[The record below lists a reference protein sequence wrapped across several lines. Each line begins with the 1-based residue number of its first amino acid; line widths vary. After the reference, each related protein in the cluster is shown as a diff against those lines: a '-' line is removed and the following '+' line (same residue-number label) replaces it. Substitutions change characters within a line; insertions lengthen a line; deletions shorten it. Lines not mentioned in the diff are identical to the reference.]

1 MSSQPYYNFF
11 FTLHLTLCRRGRLPR
26 GFPQWPADD
35 TKRNAWSPLH
45 KKGEYKKKLISTLT
59 LPLLE
64 RRSALLKILRCLSSV
79 ATADI
84 VVLLLLLLLLLLL
97 FLFLFL
103 FLFL

>member
-45 KKGEYKKKLISTLT
+45 KRGEYKKKLISTLT
-59 LPLLE
+59 LPLLA
-64 RRSALLKILRCLSSV
+64 RRSALLQILLSKTCSIPLEDPLMR
-79 ATADI
+79 AY
-84 VVLLLLLLLLLLL
+84 LSLNL

-103 FLFL
+103 FL